1 MQQNGAGLSSPI
13 EVPAFAG
20 TTGVPAPVAN
30 VILNGQA
37 VILNGVKNLGFL
49 PGMLVSRE
57 NFRFFA
63 ALRMT
68 VLGGEWWCCGEGFGP
83 E

>member
-1 MQQNGAGLSSPI
+1 MVLRPAQGERGYRSPI
-13 EVPAFAG
+13 EVPAGAG

-49 PGMLVSRE
+49 PGDVGFPRE
-57 NFRFFA
+57 F
-63 ALRMT
+63 
-68 VLGGEWWCCGEGFGP
+68 
-83 E
+83 